1 MKLSRENERALFSSS
16 MEMEAICQ
24 PLFQNT
30 PIDYF
35 DYERYYCNG
44 EGLLLT
50 NNPDVLSSVVSKGT
64 YPDLN
69 ELNQLLAEKSSVV
82 FLSERFPISRHMP
95 KEMVSQ
101 YADKIKTSS
110 HAGVYNRIY
119 LVSKHDDYFRVC
131 GFGAKKDSPE
141 LFEFFINS
149 IPLLEQFIDYFE
161 CEGHDLI
168 QQEGRRKNIFPD
180 NDHILTL
187 DDEEDGLAKKTG
199 LNLRINNKTIYLTS
213 REKEC
218 LALYLQ
224 GYTAKEI
231 ADVLK
236 ISHRT
241 IERHIYSAKK
251 AIGPVSR
258 DYLRKVFVFQNNLQ
272 ESAGL
277 LETI

>member
-1 MKLSRENERALFSSS
+1 MKLSRENERVQFPPSAD
-16 MEMEAICQ
+16 MEAVCQ

-50 NNPDVLSSVVSKGT
+50 NNPDALSSVASKGG

-69 ELNQLLAEKSSVV
+69 ELNQMLAEKSSVV

-95 KEMVSQ
+95 KDMVEK

-110 HAGVYNRIY
+110 NVGVYNRIY

-131 GFGAKKDSPE
+131 GFGSKKDSPA

-168 QQEGRRKNIFPD
+168 QREGRRKKIFPD
-180 NDHILTL
+180 QDRPLTL
-187 DDEEDGLAKKTG
+187 DDEEEGMTKKAG
-199 LNLRINNKTIYLTS
+199 LNLRINNKNIYLTS

-251 AIGPVSR
+251 AIGPISR

-272 ESAGL
+272 TSAGL
-277 LETI
+277 IETL